1 MRMLCPPA
9 AATSSATRPSR
20 SAEICSVAIGR
31 SNAEP
36 PVRMSAGPST
46 AGRSPVQQRN
56 GGVVAT
62 SPASKAL
69 QVILPKAE
77 ARQVERYAKRKGLSV
92 SGLFKTLLKLL
103 DLTK

>member
-1 MRMLCPPA
+1 M
-9 AATSSATRPSR
+9 
-20 SAEICSVAIGR
+20 
-31 SNAEP
+31 
-36 PVRMSAGPST
+36 
-46 AGRSPVQQRN
+46 
-56 GGVVAT
+56 AT

-69 QVILPKAE
+69 QVVLPKAE